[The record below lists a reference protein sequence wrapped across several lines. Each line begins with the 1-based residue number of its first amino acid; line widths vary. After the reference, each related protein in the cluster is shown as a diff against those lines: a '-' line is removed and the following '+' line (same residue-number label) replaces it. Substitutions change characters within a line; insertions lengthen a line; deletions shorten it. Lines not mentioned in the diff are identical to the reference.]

1 MRTIEIT
8 MLFGQAVTS
17 PCIYIMKFTMKD
29 SEIIN
34 YEEKSKK
41 ENTFTQS
48 QWKSLPSDQCKEIE
62 EKNRMGK
69 TGLGSSS
76 RKLEIPRERLM
87 QTWAQ

>member
-41 ENTFTQS
+41 ENTFT
-48 QWKSLPSDQCKEIE
+48 
-62 EKNRMGK
+62 
-69 TGLGSSS
+69 
-76 RKLEIPRERLM
+76 
-87 QTWAQ
+87 